1 MDVSDLVMETIFDD
15 TFRGLLM
22 RSPDIIQNKYNL
34 SDEEMDILFQF
45 TSDKTQE
52 IAEELSDIDYTDVIA
67 AAWCN
72 SLAPVSEPKIMIMD
86 R

>member
-1 MDVSDLVMETIFDD
+1 MSISDLLMKAIFDD
-15 TFRGLLM
+15 AFRDLLIT
-22 RSPDIIQNKYNL
+22 SSDIVQSQYNL

-45 TSDKTQE
+45 TSERTKE

-72 SLAPVSEPKIMIMD
+72 STAPVSEPKIMITD